1 MPRFHAPEGR
11 KRCLGLTVFLLLL
24 AAANVT
30 ARDVSPKSAR
40 VAERPHR
47 GMAAVAGPVVEY
59 TAHNRGNIQLAIANN
74 GTFGTLGRSIPD
86 PFTGEPIPSCIYP
99 KNSDLVYLW
108 VAAIWIGAVVGR
120 DTLVSVGD
128 EDFYV
133 TNEFWPEVKPFGEFT
148 YQSIDPRSPF
158 YSPDAYSEEDILC
171 EYTDTLTGNALVAY
185 DPVDNRPHIPLN
197 IKVSQ
202 RSMAWSYSYAEDF
215 ILFNYQ
221 VENIGVRMLNDVYL
235 GIWVDGDV
243 WHTSR
248 KGPMGWNDDLVGF
261 YRSHPAPEGCG
272 FIDTINVAYH
282 TDNDGD
288 PVGGQWDY
296 ASVPHVVGI
305 RVVRTPSD
313 SLKYSFN
320 WWIINYGIA
329 DSDFGPRC
337 KGTSEDPFRRFGE
350 RLGTPQ
356 GDKNKY
362 YILRHEEFDY
372 DLLHTALDHSRQGWL
387 PPPEDAET
395 YARGFDCRYLLSF
408 GPFDIRPGQMLPI
421 SFAWLAG
428 ADLHTD
434 PTNFENLFNP
444 LNPNRFYQS
453 LDFSNLAANSRWA
466 SWVYDNPGVDTD
478 KDGYCGKSRIC
489 CTDSIVHEID
499 TTINGKDTIVLEIQ
513 YTVCDTFWYEG
524 DGVPDFVGAG
534 PPPAP
539 DFWVYPTVGSL
550 RIRFNGLL
558 PETTRDVFSQEIDF
572 EGYRVYLA
580 RDDRPT
586 SYYPVAS
593 YDIEDFTKLVYK
605 NGEYLVLDNPF
616 SLHELK
622 CIYGDS
628 CGDPYFNPLA
638 YSPAYPYVHPKFPES
653 TFYFKAQ
660 DFNVSEP
667 GLNTPIRK
675 LYPNQ
680 PYPTSLCP
688 DSAQVEELTEDG
700 YLKYYEY
707 ELVLDNLLPT
717 VPYLVNVTA
726 FDFGSPKA
734 GLPALET
741 SVANGARIAYALS
754 SADDV
759 LQSELVAYVYPNPYR
774 IDGDYAT
781 RGFENRE
788 GVLAVERARQIN
800 FANLPPR
807 CTIRIYTPDGD
818 LVREL
823 IHDKPPSDPTASHE
837 QWNLITRNTQA
848 VVTGLYYFV
857 VESEGR
863 TQIGKFAII
872 K

>member
-1 MPRFHAPEGR
+1 
-11 KRCLGLTVFLLLL
+11 
-24 AAANVT
+24 
-30 ARDVSPKSAR
+30 
-40 VAERPHR
+40 
-47 GMAAVAGPVVEY
+47 MAAVAGPVVEY

-158 YSPDAYSEEDILC
+158 YSPEAYSEEDILC
-171 EYTDTLTGNALVAY
+171 EYTDTLTGNAFVAD
-185 DPVDNRPHIPLN
+185 DPVDNRSHVPLN

-215 ILFNYQ
+215 ILFDYQ
-221 VENIGVRMLNDVYL
+221 VENIGVRTLNDVYL

-248 KGPMGWNDDLVGF
+248 NGPMGWNDDLVGF

-288 PVGGQWDY
+288 PVGGQWDH
-296 ASVPHVVGI
+296 ASVPHVVGV

-320 WWIINYGIA
+320 WWIISYGNA
-329 DSDFGPRC
+329 DRDFGPRR

-350 RLGTPQ
+350 RLGTPR

-372 DLLHTALDHSRQGWL
+372 DLLYTALDHSQQGWL

-421 SFAWLAG
+421 SFVWLAG

-434 PTNFENLFNP
+434 PTNFENLFDPINP
-444 LNPNRFYQS
+444 DLFYQS

-478 KDGYCGKSRIC
+478 NDGYCGKSRIC

-499 TTINGKDTIVLEIQ
+499 TTINGEDTIVLEIR
-513 YTVCDTFWYEG
+513 YTACDTFWYEG

-539 DFWVYPTVGSL
+539 DFWVYPAVSSL

-558 PETTRDVFSQEIDF
+558 SETTRDVFSQEIDF

-580 RDDRPT
+580 RDDRST

-616 SLHELK
+616 SLLELK
-622 CIYGDS
+622 CLYGDS

-638 YSPAYPYVHPKFPES
+638 YRPAHPYVHPEFPES

-688 DSAQVEELTEDG
+688 DSALGEELTEDG
-700 YLKYYEY
+700 YLKYFEY

-741 SVANGARIAYALS
+741 SVANDARIAYALS
-754 SADDV
+754 SADEV
-759 LQSELVAYVYPNPYR
+759 LQSELAAYVYPNPYR
-774 IDGDYAT
+774 IDGDYVA
-781 RGFENRE
+781 RGFEDRE
-788 GVLAVERARQIN
+788 GVLAVERARRIN

-807 CTIRIYTPDGD
+807 CTIKIYTPDGD

-823 IHDKPPSDPTASHE
+823 IHDKSPSDPTASHE